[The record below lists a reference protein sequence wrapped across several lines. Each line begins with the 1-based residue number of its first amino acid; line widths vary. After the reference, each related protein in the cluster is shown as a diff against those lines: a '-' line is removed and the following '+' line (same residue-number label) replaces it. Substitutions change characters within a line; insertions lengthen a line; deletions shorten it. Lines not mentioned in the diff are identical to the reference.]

1 MHYMSPT
8 YGILELSFGE
18 EHYMEKLTGLDQCSK
33 VDSEQVIIEWIIKS
47 ERDGMNMSDA
57 ITLNYYNSNA
67 AVFSETTKNVDF
79 SEVQQI
85 FTKHLSPD
93 ASILDFGCGSGR
105 DTKYFLN
112 NGYHVTATDG
122 SDVLCKMANEYTGIQ
137 VKQML
142 FEELDDRNQYDGIW
156 ACASVLHLSREKLP
170 NIFHKM
176 HQALKTNGIIY
187 TSFKYGT
194 FEGERNGRYF
204 TDFTE
209 GMFEEFVRQISG
221 LQIEK
226 MWITGDV
233 REGRGDERW
242 LNILLRKTDVC

>member
-1 MHYMSPT
+1 
-8 YGILELSFGE
+8 
-18 EHYMEKLTGLDQCSK
+18 
-33 VDSEQVIIEWIIKS
+33 
-47 ERDGMNMSDA
+47 MSDA

-122 SDVLCKMANEYTGIQ
+122 SGVICKMATDYTGIQ

-156 ACASVLHLSREKLP
+156 ACASILHLSTNDLLRV
-170 NIFHKM
+170 FHKM
-176 HQALKTNGIIY
+176 NKALKENGIIY
-187 TSFKYGT
+187 TSFKYGE

-209 GMFEEFVRQISG
+209 DSLKEFI
-221 LQIEK
+221 LQIPQLQIKEI
-226 MWITGDV
+226 WTTGDV

-242 LNILLRKTDVC
+242 LNILICKGKTS

>member
-1 MHYMSPT
+1 
-8 YGILELSFGE
+8 
-18 EHYMEKLTGLDQCSK
+18 
-33 VDSEQVIIEWIIKS
+33 
-47 ERDGMNMSDA
+47 MNMSDA

-122 SDVLCKMANEYTGIQ
+122 SGVICKMATDYTGIQ

-156 ACASVLHLSREKLP
+156 ACASILHLSKSDLFLV
-170 NIFHKM
+170 FHKM
-176 HQALKTNGIIY
+176 NKALKENGIIY
-187 TSFKYGT
+187 TSFKYGE

-209 GMFEEFVRQISG
+209 DSLKEFI
-221 LQIEK
+221 LQIPQLQIKEI
-226 MWITGDV
+226 WTTGDV

-242 LNILLRKTDVC
+242 LNILICKGKIS

>member
-1 MHYMSPT
+1 M
-8 YGILELSFGE
+8 
-18 EHYMEKLTGLDQCSK
+18 
-33 VDSEQVIIEWIIKS
+33 
-47 ERDGMNMSDA
+47 RDAM
-57 ITLNYYNSNA
+57 TLNYYNSNA

-85 FTKHLSPD
+85 FTNQLSPD

-105 DTKYFLN
+105 DTRYFIN
-112 NGYHVTATDG
+112 HGYHVTATDG
-122 SDVLCKMANEYTGIQ
+122 SEMICKMATKYTGIQ

-156 ACASVLHLSREKLP
+156 ACASILHLSREELP
-170 NIFHKM
+170 DIFHKM
-176 HQALKTNGIIY
+176 HQALKRNGIIY

-204 TDFTE
+204 TYFTE
-209 GMFEEFVRQISG
+209 EMFEEFARQISG

-226 MWITGDV
+226 MWIHCC
-233 REGRGDERW
+233 
-242 LNILLRKTDVC
+242 IFSCQ

>member
-1 MHYMSPT
+1 
-8 YGILELSFGE
+8 
-18 EHYMEKLTGLDQCSK
+18 
-33 VDSEQVIIEWIIKS
+33 
-47 ERDGMNMSDA
+47 MSDVS
-57 ITLNYYNSNA
+57 TLHYYNSNA
-67 AVFSETTKNVDF
+67 ADFSETTKNVDF

-85 FTKHLSPD
+85 FINYLSPY

-112 NGYHVTATDG
+112 HGYHVTATDG
-122 SDVLCKMANEYTGIQ
+122 SQAICKIATAYTGIQ
-137 VKQML
+137 VKRML
-142 FEELDDRNQYDGIW
+142 FEELDDQNQYDGIW
-156 ACASVLHLSREKLP
+156 ACASILHLSKEELP
-170 NIFHKM
+170 NIFYKM
-176 HQALKTNGIIY
+176 YRALKWNGIIY

-209 GMFEEFVRQISG
+209 EMFAAFIKQISG

-233 REGRGDERW
+233 REGRGNERW
-242 LNILLRKTDVC
+242 LNILLRKTDIC

>member
-1 MHYMSPT
+1 
-8 YGILELSFGE
+8 
-18 EHYMEKLTGLDQCSK
+18 
-33 VDSEQVIIEWIIKS
+33 
-47 ERDGMNMSDA
+47 MSDV

-122 SDVLCKMANEYTGIQ
+122 SGVICKMATDYTGIQ

-156 ACASVLHLSREKLP
+156 ACASILHLSKSDLFLV
-170 NIFHKM
+170 FHKM
-176 HQALKTNGIIY
+176 NKALKENGIIY
-187 TSFKYGT
+187 TSFKYGE

-209 GMFEEFVRQISG
+209 DSLKEFI
-221 LQIEK
+221 LQIPQLQIKEI
-226 MWITGDV
+226 WTTGDV

-242 LNILLRKTDVC
+242 LNILICKGKIS

>member
-1 MHYMSPT
+1 
-8 YGILELSFGE
+8 
-18 EHYMEKLTGLDQCSK
+18 
-33 VDSEQVIIEWIIKS
+33 
-47 ERDGMNMSDA
+47 MNMSDA

-122 SDVLCKMANEYTGIQ
+122 SGVICKMATDYTGIQ

-156 ACASVLHLSREKLP
+156 ACASILHLSKNDLFRV
-170 NIFHKM
+170 FHKM
-176 HQALKTNGIIY
+176 NQALKENGIIY
-187 TSFKYGT
+187 TSFKYGE

-209 GMFEEFVRQISG
+209 DSLKEFI
-221 LQIEK
+221 LQIPQLQIKEI
-226 MWITGDV
+226 WTTGDV

-242 LNILLRKTDVC
+242 LNILICKGKTS

>member
-1 MHYMSPT
+1 
-8 YGILELSFGE
+8 
-18 EHYMEKLTGLDQCSK
+18 
-33 VDSEQVIIEWIIKS
+33 
-47 ERDGMNMSDA
+47 MSDA

-85 FTKHLSPD
+85 FIKHLLPD

-105 DTKYFLN
+105 DTKYFLDQ
-112 NGYHVTATDG
+112 GYHVTATDG
-122 SDVLCKMANEYTGIQ
+122 SEVICKMATDYTGIQ
-137 VKQML
+137 VK
-142 FEELDDRNQYDGIW
+142 
-156 ACASVLHLSREKLP
+156 
-170 NIFHKM
+170 
-176 HQALKTNGIIY
+176 
-187 TSFKYGT
+187 
-194 FEGERNGRYF
+194 
-204 TDFTE
+204 
-209 GMFEEFVRQISG
+209 QISG

>member
-1 MHYMSPT
+1 
-8 YGILELSFGE
+8 
-18 EHYMEKLTGLDQCSK
+18 
-33 VDSEQVIIEWIIKS
+33 
-47 ERDGMNMSDA
+47 MSDA
-57 ITLNYYNSNA
+57 MTLNYYNSNA

-85 FTKHLSPD
+85 FTNYLSLD
-93 ASILDFGCGSGR
+93 ASVLDFGCGSGR
-105 DTKYFLN
+105 DTRYFIDH
-112 NGYHVTATDG
+112 GYHVTATDG
-122 SDVLCKMANEYTGIQ
+122 SEVICKMATDYTGIQ

-156 ACASVLHLSREKLP
+156 ACASILHLSREELP
-170 NIFHKM
+170 DIFRKM
-176 HQALKTNGIIY
+176 HRALKKNGIIY

-209 GMFEEFVRQISG
+209 EMFKEFARQLSG

-233 REGRGDERW
+233 REGRDDERW
-242 LNILLRKTDVC
+242 LNILLRKTDIC

>member
-1 MHYMSPT
+1 
-8 YGILELSFGE
+8 
-18 EHYMEKLTGLDQCSK
+18 
-33 VDSEQVIIEWIIKS
+33 
-47 ERDGMNMSDA
+47 MSDA

-105 DTKYFLN
+105 DTKYFMEH
-112 NGYHVTATDG
+112 GYRVEATDG
-122 SDVLCKMANEYTGIQ
+122 SEELCKLASSYTGVS
-137 VKQML
+137 VKYML
-142 FEELDDRNQYDGIW
+142 FQELDEQKKYYGIW
-156 ACASVLHLSREKLP
+156 ACSSILHLPKDELKNVMQRMLC
-170 NIFHKM
+170 
-176 HQALKTNGIIY
+176 ALKDDGVIY

-209 GMFEEFVRQISG
+209 KTFDGFLSGIRHVKIEEQW
-221 LQIEK
+221 L
-226 MWITGDV
+226 TGDV
-233 REGRGDERW
+233 RPGRESEQW
-242 LNILLRKTDVC
+242 LNFILRKV